1 MTLVDAITL
10 GMYVGVLT
18 GVFTGFLSFL
28 LAFGFQ
34 YVAGV
39 KLSDRVGLFI
49 GLGVVGLQGSRLY
62 RDPDFLRSPAILS
75 ALLVVML
82 LTLFAHQKGVD
93 LGKRLPKGTLTRRL
107 WKRTLS
113 SDAIERIGRFGQV
126 RVRIT
131 GEVDDVEGYPPLPD
145 RLRTEIAEGSWTF
158 PADLP
163 LAELES
169 RLADRLRS
177 EYELAAVRVGID
189 ADGRATVA
197 AAPLSG
203 GLSRRIPPD
212 RRGVSVDAT
221 LPAGLARGDEVELAV
236 GEEWIRGSVVSAMER
251 KPEAERADAP
261 ETTDR
266 EDETDRSSPDEAGRT
281 DTASTG
287 TPGGEGR
294 ATVAI
299 PSEQIETVVDGDVR
313 GLLARSRGGG
323 PEFELVT
330 LLRRGGEHFRKL
342 TVRPGSDG
350 DGMRLADMDLRRE
363 YGVDVLALRRADGWT
378 FAPAGATALRAE
390 DDLFAVGPQTGLAAL
405 AEVVA

>member
-1 MTLVDAITL
+1 MALLDAIAL
-10 GMYVGVLT
+10 GVYVGVLT

-39 KLSDRVGLFI
+39 KLSDRIGLMI
-49 GLGVVGLQGSRLY
+49 GLGVVGLQGTRLL
-62 RDPDFLRSPAILS
+62 RDPSFLRSPTILA

-82 LTLFAHQKGVD
+82 VTLFAHQKGAD
-93 LGKRLPKGTLTRRL
+93 LGKELPKGALTHRL

-113 SDAIERIGRFGQV
+113 SETVERIGRFGQV
-126 RVRIT
+126 RVRVS
-131 GEVDDVEGYPPLPD
+131 GEVDDVDGYPPLPD

-163 LAELES
+163 LAELET

-177 EYELAAVRVGID
+177 EYELAAVRATID
-189 ADGRATVA
+189 AEGRATVA
-197 AAPLSG
+197 AAPSSG
-203 GLSRRIPPD
+203 GLSRRIPPG
-212 RRGVSVDAT
+212 RRGVGVDAT

-236 GEEWIRGSVVSAMER
+236 DDEWLRGSVVSVTER
-251 KPEAERADAP
+251 RPEGAP
-261 ETTDR
+261 ERESETPDG
-266 EDETDRSSPDEAGRT
+266 EDETDRS
-281 DTASTG
+281 ASAATE

-294 ATVAI
+294 AIVAV
-299 PSEQIETVVDGDVR
+299 PFEQVETVVDGDVR
-313 GLLARSRGGG
+313 GVLARSRGGG

-330 LLRRGGEHFRKL
+330 LLRRGGERFQKL

-350 DGMRLADMDLRRE
+350 EGVRLAELALRPE
-363 YGVDVLALRRADGWT
+363 HGVDVLALRRADEWT
-378 FAPAGATALRAE
+378 FAPTGATTLRAE
-390 DDLFAVGPQTGLAAL
+390 DDLFAVGPKAGLAAL